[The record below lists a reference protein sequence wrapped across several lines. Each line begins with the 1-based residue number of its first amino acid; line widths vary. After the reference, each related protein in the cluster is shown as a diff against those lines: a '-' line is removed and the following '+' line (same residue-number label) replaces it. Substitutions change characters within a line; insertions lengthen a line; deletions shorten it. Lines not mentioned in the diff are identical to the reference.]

1 MQLTKIF
8 TLTLICGLMAGCV
21 STETEQRLPQV
32 ATSIT
37 LFSEFPQQEEGIHKK
52 LHKYFNLDCENGSSM
67 SVITPLHI
75 NEDVFEEEPASS
87 KTQYKIV
94 IGNNL
99 RGNTVYYTDPKT
111 EHLAHDI
118 ADILNG
124 FISSYDLEF
133 SKSINNVLPFNAHH
147 LDHTSYLSTLAS
159 NPNELATTFK
169 IGIDH
174 TLPLAEKTQL
184 VVNLVVYLAKT
195 LGSECLYSIPNN
207 SDLQFSMENCQCPPK
222 ENDLKSYENS
232 IEWM

>member
-1 MQLTKIF
+1 MQLIKILGI
-8 TLTLICGLMAGCV
+8 TLMCGLLSSCL
-21 STETEQRLPQV
+21 SNDTERRLPQV

-37 LFSEFPQQEEGIHKK
+37 LFSEFPQQEGGIHKK
-52 LHKYFNLDCENGSSM
+52 LHSYFNLKCENGSSM

-75 NEDVFEEEPASS
+75 DDEAFEEEPASS

-111 EHLAHDI
+111 EHMAHDI
-118 ADILNG
+118 AEILNG
-124 FISSYDLEF
+124 FIVNYDLEF
-133 SKSINNVLPFNAHH
+133 SQRINSILPFNAHH
-147 LDHTSYLSTLAS
+147 LDHSSYLSTLAS

-195 LGSECLYSIPNN
+195 LGSECINAIPNS
-207 SDLQFSMENCQCPPK
+207 SDLQFSMQDCQCPSN
-222 ENDLKSYENS
+222 ELKSYENS